1 MFLLLSND
9 DGYLAPGL
17 RRLADALHHEV
28 NRLAVIAPDRDC
40 SGASHS
46 LTLKR
51 PLSIT
56 EHGANIWSVD
66 GTPSDCVHLAL
77 TGYLDTR
84 PDMVISGI
92 NHGANMGEDVLY
104 SGTVA
109 AAFEGHNLG
118 LPAIAVSIAARNPAH
133 LDSAVK
139 ITTDLYRHM
148 SESPLPRN
156 LFLNINIP
164 DLPYKD
170 IKGIRATVL
179 GARHPAGP
187 LQQIKN
193 PRDKILYWIGSAGN
207 FAGGGDNTDF
217 HAVEAGYVSVTPLQ
231 FDLTAHDQLHDLGTW
246 LEDAR

>member
-1 MFLLLSND
+1 
-9 DGYLAPGL
+9 
-17 RRLADALHHEV
+17 
-28 NRLAVIAPDRDC
+28 
-40 SGASHS
+40 
-46 LTLKR
+46 
-51 PLSIT
+51 
-56 EHGANIWSVD
+56 
-66 GTPSDCVHLAL
+66 
-77 TGYLDTR
+77 
-84 PDMVISGI
+84 
-92 NHGANMGEDVLY
+92 
-104 SGTVA
+104 
-109 AAFEGHNLG
+109 
-118 LPAIAVSIAARNPAH
+118 
-133 LDSAVK
+133 
-139 ITTDLYRHM
+139 M